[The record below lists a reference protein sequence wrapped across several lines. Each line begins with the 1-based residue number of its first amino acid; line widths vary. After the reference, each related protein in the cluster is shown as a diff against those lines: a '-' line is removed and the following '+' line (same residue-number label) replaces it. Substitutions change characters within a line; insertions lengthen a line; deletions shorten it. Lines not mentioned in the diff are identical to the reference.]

1 MADCM
6 GEMEGY
12 SRALY
17 SNWFWHKATQLLV
30 DAGEGVH
37 LALRSGVW
45 QPSVVAITHGH
56 SDHVL
61 GLAGFAGARRFGKGA
76 TSKPWTVLY
85 PAGSSGVDAMRA
97 AIAALWRD
105 VEFPI
110 DWRPLAPGDCH
121 ATSQHRTIEAFAVQ
135 HVAGEPS
142 LGYRVL
148 ELRRRRRAEYAG
160 LPQDEI
166 ERLART
172 KGRDEVMEGHQHPLL
187 VHSGDAMPIDAE
199 RARGADLLIHDATF
213 LGSDERRDPIQA
225 TTEEV
230 FAVAR
235 EAGVA
240 ALVLNHLS
248 VRYDRV
254 TAVPR
259 IKEQLAASG
268 FAGDCWLL
276 DEGTFVPLRE
286 EPRTRPAFAS

>member
-1 MADCM
+1 MSDCM
-6 GEMEGY
+6 GEMEGF

-17 SNWFWHKATQLLV
+17 SNWFWHKVTHLLV

-37 LALRSGVW
+37 LALGSGVW
-45 QPSVVAITHGH
+45 QPNVVAITHGH

-76 TSKPWTVLY
+76 TTKPWTVLY

-97 AIAALWRD
+97 AIGALWRG

-110 DWRPLAPGDCH
+110 DWRPLAPGDSY
-121 ATSQHRTIEAFAVQ
+121 AVGQHRRVEAFAVQ
-135 HVAGEPS
+135 HVPGEPA

-148 ELRRRRRAEYAG
+148 ESRRRRKAEYASE
-160 LPQDEI
+160 PQSEI
-166 ERLART
+166 ERLARS
-172 KGRDEVMEGHQHPLL
+172 KGRDHVMEGHEHVLL
-187 VHSGDAMPIDAE
+187 AHSGDAMPIDPAL
-199 RARGADLLIHDATF
+199 ARGADLLVHDATF
-213 LGSDERRDPIQA
+213 LGQDERREPIHA

-235 EAGVA
+235 DAGVA
-240 ALVLNHLS
+240 ALVLHHLS
-248 VRYDRV
+248 VRYGRD

-259 IKEQLAASG
+259 IKQQLAASG

-276 DEGTFVPLRE
+276 DEGAFVHLR
-286 EPRTRPAFAS
+286 